1 MGSGAV
7 PEPVPLVWNGESR
20 LWLMNP
26 ELETPPRP
34 LPLPAKPSGVTYRDN
49 TVYVTTE
56 EPAGRVLVVDPR
68 SGAVRRVYPV
78 GHTPMAPVLSPDG
91 RDLYLALRF
100 DNAVASLDLETGVLR
115 RAEVVRQPVALALSP
130 EGGRLFVA
138 NLLPEVRPAL
148 DDENPTIAAEVS
160 VIDTATW
167 RVLRNIE
174 LPNGSHSL
182 RGIAVSPDGAQ
193 VAVVHILANYTRP
206 TWTLEGGMMNR
217 NVVSLI
223 DARTWERIAT
233 VPLDDPDL
241 GAANP
246 WGVAFSEGGAQ
257 LLVTHAGTHELSII
271 DYPALL
277 ARLRGRSPPDRLFDT
292 AELELMQGIR
302 RRVELPV
309 KGPRSVVV
317 ARGSIALVTGQL
329 SHDLA
334 RVDLSQPGEPPER
347 LAPGDAADLSLAQRG
362 EIYFHDAS
370 LCFQQWQSCS
380 TCHPD
385 GRDDALYW
393 DLLNDGVGNTKDT
406 KSLLMATRT
415 PPVMWRGVRPNAGAA
430 IRAGIHHIQFAEP
443 TDEVATA
450 IEAFLDALPE
460 VPGPALD
467 FHELEVPKTDEA
479 SCAKCHFP
487 GVPRGVLSGAARRG
501 KTLFEGRA
509 GCVRC
514 HPHPN
519 FTNGRQVNPG
529 LGSGVKY
536 DVPSLVEVWR
546 TAPYLHSGEAL
557 TLREAITD
565 HNLLQRRGQTGDLTE
580 AELSD
585 LLAYLRSL

>member
-1 MGSGAV
+1 MSLTCFTERRPARRRLLPPAWRGGLGLAAFLTARDGMGSGAV

-34 LPLPAKPSGVTYRDN
+34 LPLPAKPGGVTYRDN

-130 EGGRLFVA
+130 DGVRLFVA

-160 VIDTATW
+160 VIDTVTW

-246 WGVAFSEGGAQ
+246 
-257 LLVTHAGTHELSII
+257 
-271 DYPALL
+271 
-277 ARLRGRSPPDRLFDT
+277 
-292 AELELMQGIR
+292 
-302 RRVELPV
+302 
-309 KGPRSVVV
+309 
-317 ARGSIALVTGQL
+317 
-329 SHDLA
+329 
-334 RVDLSQPGEPPER
+334 
-347 LAPGDAADLSLAQRG
+347 
-362 EIYFHDAS
+362 
-370 LCFQQWQSCS
+370 
-380 TCHPD
+380 
-385 GRDDALYW
+385 
-393 DLLNDGVGNTKDT
+393 
-406 KSLLMATRT
+406 
-415 PPVMWRGVRPNAGAA
+415 
-430 IRAGIHHIQFAEP
+430 
-443 TDEVATA
+443 
-450 IEAFLDALPE
+450 
-460 VPGPALD
+460 
-467 FHELEVPKTDEA
+467 
-479 SCAKCHFP
+479 
-487 GVPRGVLSGAARRG
+487 
-501 KTLFEGRA
+501 
-509 GCVRC
+509 
-514 HPHPN
+514 
-519 FTNGRQVNPG
+519 
-529 LGSGVKY
+529 
-536 DVPSLVEVWR
+536 
-546 TAPYLHSGEAL
+546 
-557 TLREAITD
+557 
-565 HNLLQRRGQTGDLTE
+565 
-580 AELSD
+580 
-585 LLAYLRSL
+585 